1 MSCRFVISP
10 AAASASAAPPTIFQT
25 KCPDC
30 CGARFD
36 TAASSCCSLNFVS
49 PCFFSSISHP
59 PIRAL
64 PDTPLRQKIFQPE
77 MQQCSLP
84 DLLQLQLAHLIPS
97 VLPPAQMS
105 PAHNPQEES
114 S

>member
-1 MSCRFVISP
+1 SARPRRARVPPRRQFSKPSVRIVAEPDSIRPPVPVAPLTLFHLVSFLPSVI
-10 AAASASAAPPTIFQT
+10 
-25 KCPDC
+25 
-30 CGARFD
+30 
-36 TAASSCCSLNFVS
+36 
-49 PCFFSSISHP
+49 P